1 MGKVIL
7 DLLSPLDICELE
19 GNARQKINFIVL
31 YLLAFM
37 HSLEFQAHV
46 SADSSNMLII
56 SHVFVHLMKGFSFRF
71 QPYIQQNR
79 IFGLEFF
86 AEAIEEPVMRRKFST
101 IFVLD
106 TKIQIHISE
115 IFSLS
120 LFIQLSLEKLSSR
133 VYIILCICRFHMQ
146 KVFIVI
152 LVVHIPC

>member
-1 MGKVIL
+1 MDEAKGSLERLVYQMGKVIL
-7 DLLSPLDICELE
+7 DLLSPLDICELKR
-19 GNARQKINFIVL
+19 NARQKINFIVL

-86 AEAIEEPVMRRKFST
+86 AEAIEEPVVRRKFST

-106 TKIQIHISE
+106 TK
-115 IFSLS
+115 
-120 LFIQLSLEKLSSR
+120 K
-133 VYIILCICRFHMQ
+133 
-146 KVFIVI
+146 
-152 LVVHIPC
+152 